1 MEGLSTI
8 CAGLG
13 IIDEDDDG
21 NRIGYTPGEY
31 CLDNLKDLLR
41 FLRRDDPQMRE
52 VFKQVCKW
60 NIVAK
65 DLIPIIEHCQNDR
78 NLVLNS
84 VKVLVFL
91 TMPVEPGSND
101 IPQQIEYLWG
111 LKTSITC
118 SDTVA
123 IIVSLLETPLEN
135 LESETFTEDD
145 WKLVQLVL
153 TLFRNLLAVQGVSI
167 QQKLGGSTSQFLSVR
182 DRFIELLFKEN
193 VTDLILALTQHVGGP
208 SEYFRQDNLLLL
220 ETIHYLL
227 MGQESELVAK
237 ANRKDSQ
244 EAGNA
249 EATVSSLQSIME
261 EEEEK
266 RRLIRLQN
274 LGISSQ
280 FGGTFTR
287 FTMDGSKTLF
297 KGNPCSASH
306 DALLKTHK
314 NHKGPAKRMAWDHGR
329 LPSTNETILQLL
341 HEFINQLLSGGYNV
355 LMQSVREDIEKE
367 HHAIQ
372 NSDVVIFFKVA
383 QFVTA
388 FQYHKFL
395 GSKPSNEDN
404 ASEAST
410 NYSDSTLFQGSIC
423 GPIAETM
430 NESMFLLVTV
440 KWRYAFDALKETN
453 EYNFLSAAGS
463 LMRIMIRM
471 LDMVLKQSEEGSMEP
486 QTARILLYKLFY
498 DQTDQGVTQFILN
511 LIRSFDTHK
520 QAKSDLADL
529 VEIIHVII
537 RLMENL
543 QARGTLR
550 VSKKSRKRKAKKTFK
565 DENENVNEIVGDHIS
580 TQDEIGTSVSA
591 IPPRDSSNTKP
602 TGEKG
607 NVSEPLADKDIP
619 DVEAANPGSN
629 MQKNVSEPL
638 QVDKEDTPDVQAEN
652 PGSNM
657 QENVSETLQVDK
669 EETPDVQAANP
680 GSNMPENVSEPLQV
694 DKEDTPDVEA
704 ANRGDNMPDM
714 EGNNKIGIEDY
725 GADDSSEG
733 EQQIGQIDEVDFK
746 ISTLISALANTTIIQ
761 RVCWLLKFYKCNS
774 SSTNHYII
782 CILQRICDDLELSP
796 MLYQLS
802 LLATFHSILVE
813 QKTTPCRGYKNIVD
827 FLTSLVR
834 RMLRKM
840 KTNPLLFVEILFW
853 KTRKECH
860 YINCD
865 FMLKDLTKMRKDYNK
880 MGQNSING
888 VDASFEGKGW
898 NRRSIADALGDDEAD
913 FMPFHGTDDQN
924 AESPCTPEG
933 NDFLKRSAGDMEEA
947 NGSIKSTSD
956 EGINGKE
963 NLKDERFSVEHQP
976 GRVHK
981 RMKVL
986 GVNDELDNKIKDL
999 YEKYKGKENCI
1010 HLIAEE
1016 LDLDGK
1022 VSNREVSKKL
1032 KQLGFKFPQK
1042 KRVLKNGASNQVR
1055 EDAKASGSEVT
1066 HPDLHDLQENSSG
1079 RRVLHTRKR
1088 VSAFSEEQE
1097 GVVKGLYEQFKDHKR
1112 CSFMIANAL
1121 DADGSFTAAQVSRKL
1136 KQLGLRVPQPK
1147 KLSSHLHLR
1156 DEEPDDMFDEGF
1168 GDADTLSSLRKRSRT
1183 KLNANNVAER
1193 PVQKIVEK
1201 VSLENSD
1208 DEPLSSFV
1216 GSKTKFNTNNGA
1228 EGPDQKVV
1236 KMVSLEDSDDEP
1248 LSSVVRK
1255 NTKQKTGKI
1264 AERPEQ
1270 NITREVSQEDPDD
1283 ELLSSIVGH
1292 KHEQQTET
1300 GGIANDI
1307 SLHIDD
1313 DIENEVN
1320 YFSRKSTTDRDDQV
1334 HHQDLHDELGD
1345 QLADFKDDETPVAP
1359 EKHAGSRR
1367 KLRMVLDLDD
1377 D

>member
-21 NRIGYTPGEY
+21 NRTGYTPGEY

-111 LKTSITC
+111 LKTAISC
-118 SDTVA
+118 SDIIA

-135 LESETFTEDD
+135 LESEAFTEDD

-182 DRFIELLFKEN
+182 DRFLELLFKEN

-220 ETIHYLL
+220 ETVHYLL

-237 ANRKDSQ
+237 AIRKDTQ
-244 EAGNA
+244 EAGAA
-249 EATVSSLQSIME
+249 EATVSSLQSMME
-261 EEEEK
+261 EEEER

-280 FGGTFTR
+280 YTGSFTR

-297 KGNPCSASH
+297 KGNPCAASL

-314 NHKGPAKRMAWDHGR
+314 NPKGPAKRMAWDHGR
-329 LPSTNETILQLL
+329 LPSTNDNILQLL

-367 HHAIQ
+367 HPAIQ
-372 NSDVVIFFKVA
+372 NSDVIVFFKVA

-395 GSKPSNEDN
+395 GSKPSDEEN
-404 ASEAST
+404 ASEAFT
-410 NYSDSTLFQGSIC
+410 NQSDSTLFQGSIC

-430 NESMFLLVTV
+430 NESMFLLVTS

-471 LDMVLKQSEEGSMEP
+471 LDMVLKQSQEDCMEP

-498 DQTDQGVTQFILN
+498 DQTDQGMTQFILN
-511 LIRSFDTHK
+511 LIKSFDTHK

-529 VEIIHVII
+529 IEIIHVII

-550 VSKKSRKRKAKKTFK
+550 VSKKSRKRKTKKNFK
-565 DENENVNEIVGDHIS
+565 DEKDNANEIVGDHITS
-580 TQDEIGTSVSA
+580 QDEIGTSGCA
-591 IPPRDSSNTKP
+591 IPPVDSSNTEP
-602 TGEKG
+602 T
-607 NVSEPLADKDIP
+607 SQ
-619 DVEAANPGSN
+619 ANDG
-629 MQKNVSEPL
+629 KENVSEPL
-638 QVDKEDTPDVQAEN
+638 QVNKEHTPNVGENSGSNKQENVSEPFQVDKDDAPEVEAAN

-657 QENVSETLQVDK
+657 QENVSE
-669 EETPDVQAANP
+669 
-680 GSNMPENVSEPLQV
+680 PLQV
-694 DKEDTPDVEA
+694 DQEDAPDVEA
-704 ANRGDNMPDM
+704 VDPEGDMPEM
-714 EGNNKIGIEDY
+714 EGNNNNGIEDY

-733 EQQIGQIDEVDFK
+733 EQQLGHLDEVDFK

-761 RVCWLLKFYKCNS
+761 RLCWLLKFYKINS

-782 CILQRICDDLELSP
+782 CMLQRICDDLELSP

-802 LLATFHSILVE
+802 LLTTFHSILVE

-827 FLTSLVR
+827 FLTNLVR

-840 KTNPLLFVEILFW
+840 KASPLLFVEILFW

-860 YINCD
+860 YINCES
-865 FMLKDLTKMRKDYNK
+865 MLKDLSNMRKDYNK
-880 MGQNSING
+880 MGQNSTDG
-888 VDASFEGKGW
+888 ADGSFEGRGW

-913 FMPFHGTDDQN
+913 DFMPFHVAANQN
-924 AESPCTPEG
+924 EENPCTPEG
-933 NDFLKRSAGDMEEA
+933 NKFLKRSISNMEEA
-947 NGSIKSTSD
+947 NSD
-956 EGINGKE
+956 EGSNGKE
-963 NLKDERFSVEHQP
+963 NSKDNQP

-981 RMKVL
+981 KLKVL
-986 GVNDELDNKIKDL
+986 GVNDDLDNKMKDL
-999 YEKYKGKENCI
+999 YEKHKGKENCI
-1010 HLIAEE
+1010 QLIVEE
-1016 LDLDGK
+1016 LELDGK
-1022 VSNREVSKKL
+1022 ISNREVSRKL

-1042 KRVLKNGASNQVR
+1042 RRVLKKGVSDQVR
-1055 EDAKASGSEVT
+1055 EDAKASASEVT
-1066 HPDLHDLQENSSG
+1066 HPDLQENSSG
-1079 RRVLHTRKR
+1079 RGVLHTRKR

-1097 GVVKGLYEQFKDHKR
+1097 GMIISLFEQFKGQKR

-1147 KLSSHLHLR
+1147 KSSSHLHLR
-1156 DEEPDDMFDEGF
+1156 DEEPDDMYDEGF
-1168 GDADTLSSLRKRSRT
+1168 DDADTLSSLRKRT
-1183 KLNANNVAER
+1183 KIKL
-1193 PVQKIVEK
+1193 
-1201 VSLENSD
+1201 
-1208 DEPLSSFV
+1208 
-1216 GSKTKFNTNNGA
+1216 NTNNGA
-1228 EGPDQKVV
+1228 EGPDEKIVEKV
-1236 KMVSLEDSDDEP
+1236 SPEDSDDEP
-1248 LSSVVRK
+1248 LSSVVGSKTKFHTNDLAERPNQK
-1255 NTKQKTGKI
+1255 IAKKVSQEDSDDEPLSTFVGKKTKQKTGNV
-1264 AERPEQ
+1264 AESTIQ
-1270 NITREVSQEDPDD
+1270 DITRIVSQEDPDD
-1283 ELLSSIVGH
+1283 EYLSSIVGS
-1292 KHEQQTET
+1292 KHEQPTEK
-1300 GGIANDI
+1300 GDIANDV

-1313 DIENEVN
+1313 DREDEVK
-1320 YFSRKSTTDRDDQV
+1320 FSSRKSPTAGDNQL
-1334 HHQDLHDELGD
+1334 HYQNLHDELGY
-1345 QLADFKDDETPVAP
+1345 QLADFEDDVTPVAP
-1359 EKHAGSRR
+1359 EKHVGSRR